1 MAVSTNRQTEGR
13 GCGCGTLGS
22 CSQGRF
28 SPAPPNGRLHRH
40 SAPDVNLKPGDV
52 AESRSFL
59 TRDRIVGTYSFH
71 WYDIHAGAHLADPD
85 GADAPTAHPP
95 GLEHFSCKSVRW
107 HKRRLADM
115 EAAGIDLALMAFRD

>member
-1 MAVSTNRQTEGR
+1 
-13 GCGCGTLGS
+13 
-22 CSQGRF
+22 
-28 SPAPPNGRLHRH
+28 
-40 SAPDVNLKPGDV
+40 VNLKPGDF

-71 WYDIHAGAHLADPD
+71 WYDIHARARLVDPD
-85 GADAPTAHPP
+85 GTDAPTAHPP
-95 GLEHFSCKSVRW
+95 GLEHCSCKSVRW